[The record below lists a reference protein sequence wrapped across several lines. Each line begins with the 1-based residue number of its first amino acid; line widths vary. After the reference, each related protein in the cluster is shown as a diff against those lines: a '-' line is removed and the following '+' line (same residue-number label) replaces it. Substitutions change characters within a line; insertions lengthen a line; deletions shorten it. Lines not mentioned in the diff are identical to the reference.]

1 MPEITQTTK
10 SLSPE
15 AQKKQYEIS
24 KDVPFII
31 TVANGRKFNCR
42 YMKEW
47 TAGKISYLIAQR
59 DPNPKAEAREM
70 IELMAKNNTIA
81 SKCVSMLILEKPW
94 KIKLFHWYFWRWIYR
109 KSIVRELSTALLT
122 VYEALDLSF
131 FFQNMQLI
139 VEMNTL
145 KKRLTRTELKQLS
158 AELQSERNPA
168 S

>member
-1 MPEITQTTK
+1 MPEVIQTNK
-10 SLSPE
+10 PLSAE

-24 KDVPFII
+24 NDVPFVV
-31 TVANGRKFNCR
+31 TVAGGRKFNCR
-42 YMKEW
+42 YLKEW
-47 TAGKISYLIAQR
+47 TAGKISYLIVQR
-59 DPNPKAEAREM
+59 DPNPKADAREM
-70 IELMAKNNTIA
+70 VALLAKNNTIA

-109 KSIVRELSTALLT
+109 KSIVRELSSALMT

-145 KKRLTRTELKQLS
+145 KKRLTKTELKQLS
-158 AELQSERNPA
+158 AELQSER
-168 S
+168 SQVS